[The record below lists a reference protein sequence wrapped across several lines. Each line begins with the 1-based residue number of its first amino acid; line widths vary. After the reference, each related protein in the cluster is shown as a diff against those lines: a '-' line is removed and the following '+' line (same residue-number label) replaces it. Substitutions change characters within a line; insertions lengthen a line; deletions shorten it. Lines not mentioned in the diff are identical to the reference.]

1 MPTSNSL
8 PLGSNRFKRSCFN
21 AMLNTYL
28 VSGRLYLQLLVQFL
42 FGLNRRGRINLPV
55 SVDKM
60 NGKRRR
66 LLVCYK

>member
-8 PLGSNRFKRSCFN
+8 PFGSNRFKRSCFN
-21 AMLNTYL
+21 AMSNTYL